1 MGLSPFALLISS
13 TNSPFIAVPMCW
25 ISVFIDFVLHIVWE
39 LMKKTWLRVYSHRA
53 SRLVLALPRA
63 NVAAWKNYVR
73 VFPKVHHWCTNR
85 TRVKDPSVSTWEL
98 AQLDRHKTGETTVI
112 GSRVQAL
119 LEFTFL
125 LILFCSNT
133 ILASL
138 PKKKLSSSVVD
149 VRGRPGTCPPLAQ
162 NFLDSMQ
169 FFWNFDKITLVP
181 PWRSVPPSYRES
193 WVRPWFWW
201 E

>member
-25 ISVFIDFVLHIVWE
+25 ISAFIDFVLYIVWE

-63 NVAAWKNYVR
+63 SVAAWKNYVR

-85 TRVKDPSVSTWEL
+85 SGVKDPSVSTWEL
-98 AQLDRHKTGETTVI
+98 AQLDRHKTGDTTVM

-138 PKKKLSSSVVD
+138 PKWSTSGKRKTRLISTVPFTQTVIIASVKSQM
-149 VRGRPGTCPPLAQ
+149 GSGP
-162 NFLDSMQ
+162 
-169 FFWNFDKITLVP
+169 I
-181 PWRSVPPSYRES
+181 
-193 WVRPWFWW
+193 
-201 E
+201 